1 MKKTSILIMF
11 LITFSLF
18 GCNKGNEVSGL
29 SMKGAYRSVNY
40 LKNRLPTEQR
50 IEFELSF
57 WALRDDIRDKNDFL
71 DTVGGKTP
79 EELIELGKILY
90 QKRKN
95 EGYEKYQQF
104 NNWDQMISHYAQERL
119 DQNKRKRKRTDP
131 EETENSI
138 LYDL

>member
-1 MKKTSILIMF
+1 MKKISILIMF

-18 GCNKGNEVSGL
+18 GCNKGSEVSGL

-57 WALRDDIRDKNDFL
+57 WALRNEIKNKNDFL
-71 DTVGGKTP
+71 DKVGGKTP
-79 EELIELGKILY
+79 EELIELGKILF

-95 EGYEKYQQF
+95 EGYEKYKQF
-104 NNWDQMISHYAQERL
+104 NSWDQMISHYTQERL
-119 DQNKRKRKRTDP
+119 DQNKRKRIEPKDS
-131 EETENSI
+131 ENSV